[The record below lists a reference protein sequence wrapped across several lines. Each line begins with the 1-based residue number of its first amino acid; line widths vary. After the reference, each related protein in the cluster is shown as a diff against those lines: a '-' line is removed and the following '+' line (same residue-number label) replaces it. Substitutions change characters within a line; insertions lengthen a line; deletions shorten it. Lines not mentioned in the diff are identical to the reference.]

1 MTAPADILRRLA
13 RLEAETPDDQTV
25 AELLQSDEWIEIE
38 AIALRELAPFPAA
51 RADLVRALED
61 LRSGTVP
68 NFAPWRPTSWE
79 IVRTVV
85 LRALEHHGAAR
96 LAIAAAITPEA
107 RRA

>member
-1 MTAPADILRRLA
+1 MSAPADILRRLA

-38 AIALRELAPFPAA
+38 AIALR
-51 RADLVRALED
+51 
-61 LRSGTVP
+61 
-68 NFAPWRPTSWE
+68 
-79 IVRTVV
+79 
-85 LRALEHHGAAR
+85 ALEHHGAAR